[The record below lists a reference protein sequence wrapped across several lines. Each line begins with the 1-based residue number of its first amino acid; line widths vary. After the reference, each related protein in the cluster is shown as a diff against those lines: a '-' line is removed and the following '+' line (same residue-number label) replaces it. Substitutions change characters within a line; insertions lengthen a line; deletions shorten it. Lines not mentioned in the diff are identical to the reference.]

1 VAKIGI
7 DQGGLAMH
15 ARLRSRDGGRCWLR
29 WRRALAAAG
38 LVAAALA
45 LGAGWP
51 LAAAAQTDGAAADTT
66 GPVWRY
72 GMLADYPP
80 FQVWPDGGLPGGAD
94 LALLGAAAAQAGGR
108 IEARRYTDFGA
119 LMDDLA
125 AGRIDVAS
133 AMARTPERERQLA
146 FGPAYARI
154 EQVMVTRS
162 RDGDVP
168 LSPDL
173 AGRRVAVVDGYASA
187 NAVARLFPLAP
198 RVPVADVAEGLRA
211 LGEGRADLFFESAR
225 VVAETLD
232 RLQLPDLRVAR
243 SVVLDSG
250 DLHLASG
257 LAAAARLAP
266 LAAALDARGA
276 AERQAVVARWSAA
289 APLPLPQAL
298 VLSAEEQRALAALA
312 PLRVA
317 VVGAQAPFSFA
328 DPQGRAAGL
337 SVDLLAATLK
347 RLGLPTPT
355 WQVLDA
361 AAAGAAL
368 RAGDADLALGLPEL
382 AARGWGTGHVGPFIE
397 HPLMLVAPRGSGL
410 WSLEQLHGRRLA
422 MPALQ
427 VPQTLLHALHPRIEA
442 VDCASVVA
450 CLRLVQGGQAQ
461 AMVADVVSLALVLG
475 SGGFDDLQFVG
486 TAGDLRHAR
495 GVAVSPAQRPLVP
508 LLQRALDVAVAEDLP
523 AIKARWLERPPPQRV
538 LAGLVRR
545 FGPGL
550 LAAVLLLGALWWWH
564 RRGLHAEVARTQA
577 ARRQAERAADSARRF
592 VVFLA
597 HEVRNS
603 LHSVIAAGEL
613 LRGQP
618 GVDARVAE
626 PLGRSARATLVL
638 LNGLLD
644 RERLAAGALT
654 LNPAP
659 VRLPALVAAVVDEMT
674 PLARAAGATL
684 VMDPLPDRLLRV
696 DALRV
701 QQVLR
706 NLLANAFKYGGPGVV
721 AVEHE
726 VAAHAGGCRVRLRV
740 RDHGPGM
747 DARALALAFE
757 PYASA
762 HPGRPDS
769 AGLGLSL
776 SRDLARALGGD
787 LTLAQ
792 ADGGGLSAEF
802 CWQAECLQPRADAP
816 SEPPGRRVLI
826 VEDAEVYALLLR
838 RAFEDAG
845 WHVETVATVADARV
859 RLAAQPF
866 ALLLSDLHLPD
877 GDAAAVLAA
886 TDRPGLRR
894 VVMSADLEADMPALP
909 GADHVVA
916 KEADVALFVAKVLL
930 LEGEGQAAAV

>member
-1 VAKIGI
+1 MRAWLQARNGGWRWP
-7 DQGGLAMH
+7 QWWPQWWRGLA
-15 ARLRSRDGGRCWLR
+15 
-29 WRRALAAAG
+29 
-38 LVAAALA
+38 AAALA
-45 LGAGWP
+45 LSAACP
-51 LAAAAQTDGAAADTT
+51 LAGAAPADPKTADPAD
-66 GPVWRY
+66 PVWRY

-80 FQVWPDGGLPGGAD
+80 FQVWPETGYPGGAD
-94 LALLGAAAAQAGGR
+94 LELLGAAAAQAGGR
-108 IEARRYTDFGA
+108 IEPVRYTDFAA

-173 AGRRVAVVDGYASA
+173 AGRRVAVVEGYASA
-187 NAVARLFPLAP
+187 SAVARLFPLAP
-198 RVPVADVAEGLRA
+198 RVPVTDVAEGLRA

-232 RLQLPDLRVAR
+232 RLRLPDLRVAR

-257 LAAAARLAP
+257 PAGAARLAP

-276 AERQAVVARWSAA
+276 AERQAVIARWSATE
-289 APLPLPQAL
+289 PLPLPQAL
-298 VLSAEEQRALAALA
+298 VLSADERRALSALAALA
-312 PLRVA
+312 PLRVV
-317 VVGAQAPFSFA
+317 VVGDQAPFSFA
-328 DPQGRAAGL
+328 DAQGRAAGL
-337 SVDLLAATLK
+337 SVDLLTATLQ
-347 RLGLPTPT
+347 RLGLPAPA

-361 AAAGAAL
+361 ATAGAAL
-368 RAGDADLALGLPEL
+368 RGGDADLALGLPEL
-382 AARGWGTGHVGPFIE
+382 AARGWGIGHVGPFIE

-410 WSLEQLHGRRLA
+410 WSLEQMDGRRLA
-422 MPALQ
+422 MPVLQ
-427 VPQTLLHALHPRIEA
+427 VPQTLLRARHPRVQT
-442 VDCASVVA
+442 VDCASVVD
-450 CLRLVQGGQAQ
+450 CLLQVQRGQAQ

-475 SGGFDDLQFVG
+475 GGGFDDLQFVG

-550 LAAVLLLGALWWWH
+550 LAAVLLVGALWWWH

-626 PLGRSARATLVL
+626 PLGRSARATLAL

-659 VRLPALVAAVVDEMT
+659 VRLPAMVAAVVDEMT
-674 PLARAAGATL
+674 PLAQAAGATL
-684 VMDPLPDRLLRV
+684 VMDPLPDQLLRV

-706 NLLANAFKYGGPGVV
+706 NLLSNAVKYGGPGVV
-721 AVEHE
+721 EVGHTVTPHE
-726 VAAHAGGCRVRLRV
+726 GGCRVQLRV

-747 DARALALAFE
+747 DAQALAQAFE
-757 PYASA
+757 PYAA
-762 HPGRPDS
+762 ARHGRPDS

-776 SRDLARALGGD
+776 GRDLARALGGE
-787 LTLAQ
+787 LTLAP
-792 ADGGGLSAEF
+792 ADGGGLCAEF
-802 CWQAECLQPRADAP
+802 SFLAECLEPRAAATSAP
-816 SEPPGRRVLI
+816 AGRHVLI
-826 VEDAEVYALLLR
+826 VEDAEVYAMLLR
-838 RAFEDAG
+838 RALEDAG
-845 WHVETVATVADARV
+845 WQVDTVTTVADARA
-859 RLAAQPF
+859 RLAARPY
-866 ALLLSDLHLPD
+866 ALLLTDLHLPD
-877 GDAAAVLAA
+877 GDAAAVLSAA
-886 TDRPGLRR
+886 DRPGLRR
-894 VVMSADLEADMPALP
+894 VVMSADLDAEAPALP
-909 GADHVVA
+909 GADHRVA

-930 LEGEGQAAAV
+930 LEGEGETAAV